1 MQNTDT
7 DNDSDIDNLSNVSD
21 ETENDKNKKYNNET
35 KNDQNIQDDDED
47 GINLEIEELSD
58 FEENEEGEK
67 GEESD
72 RNNIKDLSANDI
84 SGNQLNITNSLSK
97 SKKFIATKFTSKGIT
112 FDIVVDD
119 GPHTLESMIQFIT
132 LYLPLLKAD
141 GILVIEDVQD
151 IAWLETLTQ
160 VTPDAFKPYIQKY
173 DRRSVKGRYDDIMF
187 VINKACVE

>member
-1 MQNTDT
+1 MLTDYCDNGLTDKNTVHSYLEVYQSLFEKKQLT
-7 DNDSDIDNLSNVSD
+7 ATQVLEVGIGPYIDSNAGSIRMWAKFFPNADVHGCDVISIDNVHPCVINHPRIHLHTSN
-21 ETENDKNKKYNNET
+21 NAYN
-35 KNDQNIQDDDED
+35 Q
-47 GINLEIEELSD
+47 
-58 FEENEEGEK
+58 
-67 GEESD
+67 
-72 RNNIKDLSANDI
+72 
-84 SGNQLNITNSLSK
+84 
-97 SKKFIATKFTSKGIT
+97 KFIATKFTSKGIT